1 MRRDNID
8 LTITAAGTA
17 AAAAVLLLTEVTGAT
32 GTSAAVLR
40 VLAGVPLVL
49 VLPGYALST
58 LVVPVVPVV
67 PAGSGWPGCINPLLW
82 RSMWATGLS
91 LAVAVLGGL
100 MLNLTPAGLTR
111 LTWTTSLAA
120 VTMLAVAASAWLRAR
135 RAPVPVPVPVPVPA
149 PVPVPG
155 SLATHR
161 RPAPASAVAG
171 YALAALAVTGTAIGL
186 AVASAGW
193 QHSPGFAQL
202 WLVPVQSSAA
212 SGGGAGSQATLGVR
226 SGYPHAET
234 FHLVLRRGAQ
244 AIGTWDFTLTAG
256 QTWQR
261 TVLAPAGQHLAA
273 QLTTAGQSAAESA
286 DITQGSAA

>member
-8 LTITAAGTA
+8 LAITAAGTA

-58 LVVPVVPVV
+58 LLVPVVPVV
-67 PAGSGWPGCINPLLW
+67 PAGSGRPGCINPLLW
-82 RSMWATGLS
+82 RSVWATGLS

-135 RAPVPVPVPVPVPA
+135 RAPAPVPVPVRAPA
-149 PVPVPG
+149 PVPG
-155 SLATHR
+155 SLAIHR

-212 SGGGAGSQATLGVR
+212 SGGAAGSQATLGVR

-273 QLTTAGQSAAESA
+273 QLTTAGQSGAETV
-286 DITQGSAA
+286 DTTQGSAA

>member
-8 LTITAAGTA
+8 LAITAAGTA
-17 AAAAVLLLTEVTGAT
+17 LAAAVLLLTEVTGAN
-32 GTSAAVLR
+32 GTAVAVLR
-40 VLAGVPLVL
+40 VLAGLPLVL

-58 LVVPVVPVV
+58 LLV
-67 PAGSGWPGCINPLLW
+67 PADAGRPGRINPLLW

-135 RAPVPVPVPVPVPA
+135 RSPAPAPVSVPVPVPA
-149 PVPVPG
+149 
-155 SLATHR
+155 SLAIHR
-161 RPAPASAVAG
+161 RRAPASTVAA

-202 WLVPVQSSAA
+202 WLVPAQSSAT
-212 SGGGAGSQATLGVR
+212 SGGAVSSQATLGVR
-226 SGYPHAET
+226 SGYPHTEA

-273 QLTTAGQSAAESA
+273 QLTTAGQSGAETV
-286 DITQGSAA
+286 DTTQGSAA